1 MKCLIKSTN
10 CDIIDPKKR
19 FAVII
24 TNQGEAVKTKAVF
37 VSNVLLTCAVALFA
51 VLFMATGNLLSKA
64 CASICFTVIGTINF
78 IVTRN
83 RLKEYRSASILLLWG
98 LLAAM
103 LGDILINHIFTAG
116 VVMFAAAHILFFIT
130 QQQLCPLENRNRS
143 RDIICAVGLFAVN
156 ISFLLLVMPQDKDV
170 LTAVICAL
178 YAIIISMMTG
188 KAISNFIGVRSR
200 FFGYMLLGTG
210 LFLLSDVTLVIY
222 GFMGNNVLIHTVSST
237 MYYVSEV
244 ILADSYLILAN
255 KAQK

>member
-1 MKCLIKSTN
+1 M
-10 CDIIDPKKR
+10 
-19 FAVII
+19 
-24 TNQGEAVKTKAVF
+24 
-37 VSNVLLTCAVALFA
+37 
-51 VLFMATGNLLSKA
+51 
-64 CASICFTVIGTINF
+64 
-78 IVTRN
+78 
-83 RLKEYRSASILLLWG
+83 
-98 LLAAM
+98 
-103 LGDILINHIFTAG
+103 
-116 VVMFAAAHILFFIT
+116 
-130 QQQLCPLENRNRS
+130 
-143 RDIICAVGLFAVN
+143 
-156 ISFLLLVMPQDKDV
+156 
-170 LTAVICAL
+170 ICAL